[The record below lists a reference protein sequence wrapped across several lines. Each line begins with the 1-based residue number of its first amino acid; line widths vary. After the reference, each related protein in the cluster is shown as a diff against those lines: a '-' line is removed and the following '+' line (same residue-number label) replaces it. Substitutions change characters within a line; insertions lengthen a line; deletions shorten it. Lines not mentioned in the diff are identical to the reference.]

1 MKTMNNYCVG
11 CHFAGTVDG
20 YEPECNCCKKDAAII
35 ASIENNEAAAYM
47 LAHVDELLHDTNQ
60 YDTTH
65 LNNKKARR
73 MQRRIAAKKYA
84 RKAPK
89 RLTIVNAKLD
99 RLPANAT
106 SDDLDVVIKKCFNA
120 DKKAFYAYQTVI
132 SIELTELP
140 KNFRFG
146 RSLASLIYNISDRAE
161 STDINILETAA
172 SNDGQ
177 LVGLHC
183 ERCER
188 DDDGKKRNDDDVDVL
203 HVKIGFRD
211 KVSMLDFIRKTAA

>member
-1 MKTMNNYCVG
+1 MINSNYCVG
-11 CHFAGTVDG
+11 CRFAGTVGG

-35 ASIENNEAAAYM
+35 ASIESNEAAVDM
-47 LAHVDELLHDTNQ
+47 LEYVDELLPDTKQCN
-60 YDTTH
+60 TTRQ
-65 LNNKKARR
+65 NKRKARR

-84 RKAPK
+84 RKVPE

-99 RLPANAT
+99 RLPANAS
-106 SDDLDVVIKKCFNA
+106 SDDLDVAIKKCFNA
-120 DKKAFYAYQTVI
+120 DKKAIYGYQTVI
-132 SIELTELP
+132 SIELAELP
-140 KNFRFG
+140 KNFKFG
-146 RSLASLIYNISDRAE
+146 QGLEALILRISNLDASA
-161 STDINILETAA
+161 DINILETAM

-188 DDDGKKRNDDDVDVL
+188 DDDGKKRNDDAVDVL

-211 KVSMLDFIRKTAA
+211 KVSLLDFIRRTAA